1 MHSEPASDHKLGEHR
16 QTRYRRGAAS
26 AVSSFRINNLGRS
39 TVSKN
44 KRSRTA
50 FAKKSSIVA
59 TEVALALMAAQVA
72 YAQQPVQTAERVERV
87 EVTGSRLPAISTEGT
102 SPVTTVSS
110 QEIQMDGLSKTEDIL
125 LNLPQVNASQTS
137 VQSNGATGTAN
148 VNLRNLGPTRN
159 LVLVNGRRLPAGT
172 PQSGA
177 FSAAADLNQ
186 IPAPLIQRVEVLTGG
201 ASATYGSDA
210 ITGVVN
216 FIMND
221 RFEGLQIDL
230 YHSFYNHQQQ
240 NPQGV
245 ADVIKGRAA
254 TNPTYFKIPDDV
266 GADGQVNGV
275 SFLLGRNFA
284 DNK

>member
-1 MHSEPASDHKLGEHR
+1 MHSEPESDHQKESIKKI
-16 QTRYRRGAAS
+16 RYWRGGAS
-26 AVSSFRINNLGRS
+26 ALSIRINNLGRS

-44 KRSRTA
+44 KRSRTV

-59 TEVALALMAAQVA
+59 TEVALALMAAQFA
-72 YAQQPVQTAERVERV
+72 YAQQPVQTADRVERV

-137 VQSNGATGTAN
+137 AQSNGATGTAN
-148 VNLRNLGPTRN
+148 VNLRHLGPIRN

-186 IPAPLIQRVEVLTGG
+186 IPTPLIHHVEVLTLG
-201 ASATYGSDA
+201 ASAVYGSDA

-221 RFEGLQIDL
+221 RFEGLQVDL
-230 YHSFYNHQQQ
+230 YHSFYNHKQH
-240 NPQGV
+240 NPDGV
-245 ADVIKGRAA
+245 QDDTRARAA
-254 TNPTYFKIPDDV
+254 AGTPPSGLFSLPRGV
-266 GADGQVNGV
+266 GSAGGGHR
-275 SFLLGRNFA
+275 GRL
-284 DNK
+284 